1 MDLLRRFRMPVNLSI
16 KNVPDHLAEEVR
28 KRAAKHHRSLQ
39 GELISILEETVAQEK
54 GMTPAGFL
62 KELRAL
68 RLKTPSESL
77 KIIRRDRDA
86 RSSR

>member
-1 MDLLRRFRMPVNLSI
+1 MPVNLSI

-28 KRAAKHHRSLQ
+28 QRAAKHHRSLQ
-39 GELISILEETVAQEK
+39 GELISILEETVANEK
-54 GMTPAGFL
+54 MLSPHGFL

-68 RLKTPSESL
+68 GLKTPSESV
-77 KIIRRDRDA
+77 KIIRRDRNA

>member
-1 MDLLRRFRMPVNLSI
+1 MPVNLSI

-39 GELISILEETVAQEK
+39 DELISILVEVAAQDK
-54 GMTPAGFL
+54 RLTPNRFL
-62 KELRAL
+62 EELRAL